1 MENAS
6 KAIGL
11 SVGAILF
18 MIAITISIVMYS
30 NMIRTMNTTLSINN
44 IKTNVIE
51 NKNSVIEDIKYAP
64 SDIYYMVQGI
74 KENFLNG
81 KQSDIYVDSLYVNG
95 TYIFYSDSDN
105 IDVLNTKINTILA
118 TINPYE
124 AYKVEYKYKY
134 TNSELIDLNNHKIA
148 SIKWDEI

>member
-18 MIAITISIVMYS
+18 MIAITISIIMYS

-51 NKNSVIEDIKYAP
+51 NENTATDSIKYLP
-64 SDIYYMVQGI
+64 SDIYFMLEGVRENI
-74 KENFLNG
+74 KNG
-81 KQSDIYVDSLYVNG
+81 KKNDIYSTNFSING
-95 TYIFYSDSDN
+95 TIIDADGSNIPSAPTTGVYSLTYTYEYSTSD
-105 IDVLNTKINTILA
+105 
-118 TINPYE
+118 
-124 AYKVEYKYKY
+124 
-134 TNSELIDLNNHKIA
+134 LIDLNNHKIA
-148 SIKWDEI
+148 SIRWF